1 MHGAMVYTNTMGK
14 RENMAEDSKREGVSM
29 KLSDIQKLIDM
40 LDKSGVNELE
50 IENEGMKLRLC
61 KAAPAAQPAHS
72 PQFIMVPSPMVPGTG
87 RQEIVFPAG
96 SPAPST
102 SPSPAAPAQPGPS
115 FGEAPPPAHPP
126 KSDQYLQVKSPMVGT
141 FYRSPA
147 PGAEP
152 FVKIGDRVKKGK
164 TLCIIEAM
172 KLMNEIESEVD
183 GVVVDILTE
192 NAQPVEY
199 GEALFLVDP
208 AS

>member
-1 MHGAMVYTNTMGK
+1 MVYTDPMGK

-50 IENEGMKLRLC
+50 IESEGMKLRLC
-61 KAAPAAQPAHS
+61 KAAPAAEPARS

-87 RQEIVFPAG
+87 RQEVVFPAG
-96 SPAPST
+96 IP
-102 SPSPAAPAQPGPS
+102 SPSAPPPPAAPAQPGPPS
-115 FGEAPPPAHPP
+115 GETVAPAPPP
-126 KSDQYLQVKSPMVGT
+126 KSDQYIQVKSPMVGT

-183 GVVVDILTE
+183 GVIVDILTE

>member
-1 MHGAMVYTNTMGK
+1 
-14 RENMAEDSKREGVSM
+14 MAEDSKREGASM

-50 IENEGMKLRLC
+50 IESEGMKLRLC

-87 RQEIVFPAG
+87 RQEVVFPAG
-96 SPAPST
+96 SPAP
-102 SPSPAAPAQPGPS
+102 AAPPSSAAAAQAGPPS
-115 FGEAPPPAHPP
+115 GEAAPPAHPP

-172 KLMNEIESEVD
+172 KLMNEIESELD
-183 GVVVDILTE
+183 GVVLDVYPE

-199 GEALFLVDP
+199 GERLFLIQP
-208 AS
+208 A